1 MTKEEAQAFL
11 TREIVVYDSYG
22 ETVSAF
28 REEDDPDNYVVYAPD
43 KNTGSHVLD
52 GDDVI
57 EVLTVQD
64 IVDAA
69 NP

>member
-11 TREIVVYDSYG
+11 AREVVVYDSYG

-52 GDDVI
+52 PNDVA
-57 EVLTVQD
+57 ETLTVQA
-64 IVDAA
+64 IVDLA
-69 NP
+69 NS